1 MEEVKDLVVK
11 VKEETARI
19 IVGQEQ
25 VIEGVLLAL
34 VTGGHALLEGPPGVA
49 KTLIAKT
56 LAQILGI
63 HYKRVQFTPDLMPLD
78 IIGANIFDLQKQEF
92 VFKPGPVFTEIL
104 LADEINRTPPK
115 TQAALLEAMEERQVT
130 VDGQVH
136 PLSEVFTVLATQN
149 PLEYEGTYPLPEA
162 QLDRFLLKIKV
173 SYPED
178 RSEEE
183 LYRRYQDGPATAEEF
198 GRLTPVLDKEK
209 ILWLR
214 EMVKKV
220 TVREE
225 LFTYVKNIVRA
236 TREHH
241 LLNLGVSP
249 RGGLSLLRVA
259 KTAAA
264 FAGRDYLIPD
274 DIGITSSRPPP
285 PVAVKAE
292 AQIGVTGT
300 NPKSPRDQSWVSEDG
315 CISPGLFLLSF
326 SFMGSSSSS
335 RSAAS
340 APFLSGFPWLVRLD
354 LLWTRRQAAKGEKL
368 AAERSFKNP
377 VY

>member
-92 VFKPGPVFTEIL
+92 VFKPGPVFTDIL

-136 PLSEVFTVLATQN
+136 SLSEVFTVLATQN

-183 LYRRYQDGPATAEEF
+183 LYRRFQDGPATAEEF

-274 DIGITSSRPPP
+274 DIRDYVL
-285 PVAVKAE
+285 PVLRHRLLVKAE
-292 AQIGVTGT
+292 AQIEGVTGDQILERVLAGI
-300 NPKSPRDQSWVSEDG
+300 PVPR
-315 CISPGLFLLSF
+315 
-326 SFMGSSSSS
+326 
-335 RSAAS
+335 
-340 APFLSGFPWLVRLD
+340 
-354 LLWTRRQAAKGEKL
+354 
-368 AAERSFKNP
+368 
-377 VY
+377 

>member
-92 VFKPGPVFTEIL
+92 VFKPGPVFTDIL

-183 LYRRYQDGPATAEEF
+183 LYRRFQDGPATAEEF

-274 DIGITSSRPPP
+274 DIRDYVL
-285 PVAVKAE
+285 PVLRHRLLVKAE
-292 AQIGVTGT
+292 AQIEGVTGDQILERVLAGI
-300 NPKSPRDQSWVSEDG
+300 PVPR
-315 CISPGLFLLSF
+315 
-326 SFMGSSSSS
+326 
-335 RSAAS
+335 
-340 APFLSGFPWLVRLD
+340 
-354 LLWTRRQAAKGEKL
+354 
-368 AAERSFKNP
+368 
-377 VY
+377 

>member
-19 IVGQEQ
+19 IVGQEH

-56 LAQILGI
+56 LAQVLGI
-63 HYKRVQFTPDLMPLD
+63 RYKRVQFTPDLMPLD

-92 VFKPGPVFTEIL
+92 IFKPGPVFTDIL

-214 EMVKKV
+214 EKIKKV

-274 DIGITSSRPPP
+274 DIRDYVLSVLRHRLL
-285 PVAVKAE
+285 VKAE
-292 AQIGVTGT
+292 AQVEGVTGDQILERILAGI
-300 NPKSPRDQSWVSEDG
+300 PVPR
-315 CISPGLFLLSF
+315 
-326 SFMGSSSSS
+326 
-335 RSAAS
+335 
-340 APFLSGFPWLVRLD
+340 
-354 LLWTRRQAAKGEKL
+354 
-368 AAERSFKNP
+368 
-377 VY
+377 

>member
-11 VKEETARI
+11 VKKETARI

-25 VIEGVLLAL
+25 VIKAVLLAL

-56 LAQILGI
+56 LAQTLGI
-63 HYKRVQFTPDLMPLD
+63 RYKRVQFTPDLMPLD

-92 VFKPGPVFTEIL
+92 IFKPGPVFTDIL

-115 TQAALLEAMEERQVT
+115 TQAALLEAMEERQIT
-130 VDGQVH
+130 VDGQIH

-178 RSEEE
+178 KNEEE
-183 LYRRYQDGPATAEEF
+183 LYRRYQDGPVTAEEF
-198 GRLTPVLDKEK
+198 TRLTPVLSKEK
-209 ILWLR
+209 ILQLR
-214 EMVKKV
+214 EKIKAV

-225 LFTYVKNIVRA
+225 LFAYVKSIVRA

-241 LLNLGVSP
+241 LLTLGVSP

-264 FAGRDYLIPD
+264 FSGRDYLIPD
-274 DIGITSSRPPP
+274 DIREYVL
-285 PVAVKAE
+285 PVLRHRLLLKAE
-292 AQIGVTGT
+292 AQIEGVTVDQILEKILAGIAV
-300 NPKSPRDQSWVSEDG
+300 PR
-315 CISPGLFLLSF
+315 
-326 SFMGSSSSS
+326 
-335 RSAAS
+335 
-340 APFLSGFPWLVRLD
+340 
-354 LLWTRRQAAKGEKL
+354 
-368 AAERSFKNP
+368 
-377 VY
+377 

>member
-1 MEEVKDLVVK
+1 LPGKIQRGVGGVEEVKDLVVK

-92 VFKPGPVFTEIL
+92 VFKPGPVFTDIL

-183 LYRRYQDGPATAEEF
+183 LYRRFQDGPATAEEF

-274 DIGITSSRPPP
+274 DIRDYVL
-285 PVAVKAE
+285 PVLRHRLLVKAE
-292 AQIGVTGT
+292 AQIEGVTGDQILERVLAGI
-300 NPKSPRDQSWVSEDG
+300 PVPR
-315 CISPGLFLLSF
+315 
-326 SFMGSSSSS
+326 
-335 RSAAS
+335 
-340 APFLSGFPWLVRLD
+340 
-354 LLWTRRQAAKGEKL
+354 
-368 AAERSFKNP
+368 
-377 VY
+377 

>member
-1 MEEVKDLVVK
+1 VEVVKDLVVK

-92 VFKPGPVFTEIL
+92 VFKPGPVFTDIL

-183 LYRRYQDGPATAEEF
+183 LYRRFQDGPATAEEF

-274 DIGITSSRPPP
+274 DIRDYVL
-285 PVAVKAE
+285 PVLRHRLLVKAE
-292 AQIGVTGT
+292 AQIEGVTGDQILERVLAGI
-300 NPKSPRDQSWVSEDG
+300 PVPR
-315 CISPGLFLLSF
+315 
-326 SFMGSSSSS
+326 
-335 RSAAS
+335 
-340 APFLSGFPWLVRLD
+340 
-354 LLWTRRQAAKGEKL
+354 
-368 AAERSFKNP
+368 
-377 VY
+377 

>member
-11 VKEETARI
+11 VKKETARI

-25 VIEGVLLAL
+25 VIEAVLLAV

-56 LAQILGI
+56 LAQTLGI
-63 HYKRVQFTPDLMPLD
+63 RYKRVQFTPDLMPLD

-92 VFKPGPVFTEIL
+92 IFKPGPVFTDIL

-115 TQAALLEAMEERQVT
+115 TQAALLEAMEERQIT
-130 VDGQVH
+130 VDGQIH

-178 RSEEE
+178 KNEEE
-183 LYRRYQDGPATAEEF
+183 LYRRYQDGPVTAEEF
-198 GRLTPVLDKEK
+198 TRLTPVLSKEK
-209 ILWLR
+209 ILQLR
-214 EMVKKV
+214 EKIKAV

-225 LFTYVKNIVRA
+225 LFAYVKSIVRA

-241 LLNLGVSP
+241 LLTLGVSP

-264 FAGRDYLIPD
+264 FSGRDYLIPD
-274 DIGITSSRPPP
+274 DIREYVL
-285 PVAVKAE
+285 PVLRHRLLLKAE
-292 AQIGVTGT
+292 AQIEGVTGDQILE
-300 NPKSPRDQSWVSEDG
+300 KILAGIAVPR
-315 CISPGLFLLSF
+315 
-326 SFMGSSSSS
+326 
-335 RSAAS
+335 
-340 APFLSGFPWLVRLD
+340 
-354 LLWTRRQAAKGEKL
+354 
-368 AAERSFKNP
+368 
-377 VY
+377 

>member
-63 HYKRVQFTPDLMPLD
+63 RYKRVQFTPDLMPLD

-92 VFKPGPVFTEIL
+92 VFKPGPVFTDIL

-183 LYRRYQDGPATAEEF
+183 LYRRFQDGPATAEEF

-274 DIGITSSRPPP
+274 DIRDYVL
-285 PVAVKAE
+285 PVLRHRLLVKAE
-292 AQIGVTGT
+292 AQIEGVTGDQILERVLAGI
-300 NPKSPRDQSWVSEDG
+300 PVPR
-315 CISPGLFLLSF
+315 
-326 SFMGSSSSS
+326 
-335 RSAAS
+335 
-340 APFLSGFPWLVRLD
+340 
-354 LLWTRRQAAKGEKL
+354 
-368 AAERSFKNP
+368 
-377 VY
+377 

>member
-1 MEEVKDLVVK
+1 VEEVKDLVVK

-92 VFKPGPVFTEIL
+92 VFKPGPVFTDIL

-183 LYRRYQDGPATAEEF
+183 LYRRFQDGPATAEEF

-274 DIGITSSRPPP
+274 DIRDYVL
-285 PVAVKAE
+285 PVLRHRLLVKAE
-292 AQIGVTGT
+292 AQIEGVTGDQILERVLAGI
-300 NPKSPRDQSWVSEDG
+300 PVPR
-315 CISPGLFLLSF
+315 
-326 SFMGSSSSS
+326 
-335 RSAAS
+335 
-340 APFLSGFPWLVRLD
+340 
-354 LLWTRRQAAKGEKL
+354 
-368 AAERSFKNP
+368 
-377 VY
+377 

>member
-1 MEEVKDLVVK
+1 
-11 VKEETARI
+11 
-19 IVGQEQ
+19 
-25 VIEGVLLAL
+25 
-34 VTGGHALLEGPPGVA
+34 
-49 KTLIAKT
+49 LIAKT

-92 VFKPGPVFTEIL
+92 VFKPGPVFTDIL

-183 LYRRYQDGPATAEEF
+183 LYRRFQDGPATAEEF

-274 DIGITSSRPPP
+274 DIRDYVL
-285 PVAVKAE
+285 PVLRHRLLVKAE
-292 AQIGVTGT
+292 AQIEGVTGDQILERVLAGI
-300 NPKSPRDQSWVSEDG
+300 PVPR
-315 CISPGLFLLSF
+315 
-326 SFMGSSSSS
+326 
-335 RSAAS
+335 
-340 APFLSGFPWLVRLD
+340 
-354 LLWTRRQAAKGEKL
+354 
-368 AAERSFKNP
+368 
-377 VY
+377 